1 MSILLA
7 STKTGI
13 LHPLETYFFNIWGA
27 GGGGGDAGSG
37 NGSSGTGGG
46 GAFLEVEVQRI
57 PPGMQFE
64 MVRGGGGSRGPNSR
78 HGGGGGACSILIAKY
93 DSESKAIA
101 IAGGGGGGGSSHFS
115 TGYSGDYRYAH
126 GGPGGPGTA
135 VGGSTVHGRTSF
147 YYSTGNTWNSGTDHP
162 YSGRGGISGT
172 ESSVGS
178 GRGGTN
184 GQPLSVY
191 ASSGGDGQQIAS
203 ASGGSLPISSGGAG
217 GRGTEGGRG
226 SQSAALSSSGAG
238 GGGGGYLGGE
248 GGEAKVTIGQ
258 DSEDIRRYGGGGGGG
273 GGSAV
278 LVDNGFLQSINSE
291 GELRVG
297 GYPLVIILRGTSRG
311 GYRNQNPNFYLAPAQ
326 AEIVSNLGTFNTSS
340 QTSGYY
346 DPQYGSGGKGYGR
359 LSRSH
364 SGAQRASK
372 DGQPGAI
379 IYGKSSADATILSTY
394 GTTTITI

>member
-7 STKTGI
+7 ATTTGI
-13 LHPLETYFFNIWGA
+13 LLPLETYFFNVWGA
-27 GGGGGDAGSG
+27 GGGGSGGVSSDGS
-37 NGSSGTGGG
+37 TGAG

-64 MVRGGGGSRGPNSR
+64 MVRGGAGSRGAYDDL
-78 HGGGGGACSILIAKY
+78 GAGGGACSILIAKY

-101 IAGGGGGGGSSHFS
+101 IAGGGGGAGSGLSQ
-115 TGYSGDYRYAH
+115 TGYSNKLRFAY

-135 VGGSTVHGRTSF
+135 VGGSPIHGRSSF
-147 YYSTGNTWNSGTDHP
+147 YYSTDDLWNSGTDHP
-162 YSGRGGISGT
+162 HSGRGGISGT

-178 GRGGTN
+178 GRDGTD

-191 ASSGGDGQQIAS
+191 ASSGGDGQQRDNS
-203 ASGGSLPISSGGAG
+203 YTSGGSLPISSGGAG

-226 SQSAALSSSGAG
+226 SQSAALQSRGAG

-258 DSEDIRRYGGGGGGG
+258 DSEDVRVHGGGGGGG

-297 GYPLVIILRGTSRG
+297 GYPLVIILRGTSHG
-311 GYRNQNPNFYLAPAQ
+311 GYQNLNPNHYLAPAQ
-326 AEIVSNLGTFNTSS
+326 AEIVSNLGTFNTPS
-340 QTSGYY
+340 QTDGYY
-346 DPQYGSGGKGYGR
+346 NPQYGSGGKGYGR
-359 LSRSH
+359 LSVAH
-364 SGAQRASK
+364 SNEQREPK